1 MLVLV
6 ITDILDLDM
15 VVTSTESVRL
25 RLLQKLPLR
34 LKLTQLFFTVPM
46 DMAVLVLMVMLVLVI
61 TAMLV
66 LDITDMLVLDITDM
80 LVLVITD
87 IQALDMVVTTTES
100 VRLKPLQKLPQR
112 LKLIQLFFTVPM
124 AMAVLVMLVL
134 VIMAMLVLDIT
145 DMLVSDIMD
154 MLVLVITDM
163 LVSDILDT
171 VPTMA
176 SVQLK

>member
-1 MLVLV
+1 MG
-6 ITDILDLDM
+6 
-15 VVTSTESVRL
+15 
-25 RLLQKLPLR
+25 
-34 LKLTQLFFTVPM
+34 
-46 DMAVLVLMVMLVLVI
+46 
-61 TAMLV
+61 
-66 LDITDMLVLDITDM
+66 ITDMLVSDITDM

-87 IQALDMVVTTTES
+87 ILVLDMVVTTTES
-100 VRLKPLQKLPQR
+100 VRLKPLQKLHLR

-134 VIMAMLVLDIT
+134 V
-145 DMLVSDIMD
+145 IMD

-176 SVQLK
+176 SVQPK

>member
-1 MLVLV
+1 MG
-6 ITDILDLDM
+6 DILGLDM
-15 VVTSTESVRL
+15 VVTTTESVR
-25 RLLQKLPLR
+25 RKPLQKLPQR

-46 DMAVLVLMVMLVLVI
+46 AMAVLVLTVMLVLVI
-61 TAMLV
+61 MAMLV
-66 LDITDMLVLDITDM
+66 LDITDMLVLDILDM

-87 IQALDMVVTTTES
+87 ILALDMVVTTTES
-100 VRLKPLQKLPQR
+100 VRLKPLQKLHLR

-124 AMAVLVMLVL
+124 AMAVL
-134 VIMAMLVLDIT
+134 DIT
-145 DMLVSDIMD
+145 DMLVLDIMD

-176 SVQLK
+176 SVQPK

>member
-1 MLVLV
+1 MGV

-15 VVTSTESVRL
+15 VVTTTESVRL
-25 RLLQKLPLR
+25 RLLQKQPPR
-34 LKLTQLFFTVPM
+34 LKLTQLFFTEPM
-46 DMAVLVLMVMLVLVI
+46 AMVVLVL

-66 LDITDMLVLDITDM
+66 LDIMDMLVLDILDM

-87 IQALDMVVTTTES
+87 ILALDMVVTTTES
-100 VRLKPLQKLPQR
+100 VRLKPLQKLPLR
-112 LKLIQLFFTVPM
+112 LKLIQLFFMVPM

-154 MLVLVITDM
+154 MLVLVI
-163 LVSDILDT
+163 
-171 VPTMA
+171 
-176 SVQLK
+176 

>member
-1 MLVLV
+1 MG
-6 ITDILDLDM
+6 DILGLDM
-15 VVTSTESVRL
+15 VVTTTESVR
-25 RLLQKLPLR
+25 RKPLQKLPQR

-46 DMAVLVLMVMLVLVI
+46 AMAVLVLTVMLVLVI
-61 TAMLV
+61 MAMLV
-66 LDITDMLVLDITDM
+66 LDITDMLVLDILDM

-87 IQALDMVVTTTES
+87 ILALDMVVTTTES
-100 VRLKPLQKLPQR
+100 VRLKPLQKLHLR

-134 VIMAMLVLDIT
+134 VIMAMLVLDI
-145 DMLVSDIMD
+145 MD

-176 SVQLK
+176 SVQPK

>member
-1 MLVLV
+1 MGVLDISVMLVLV
-6 ITDILDLDM
+6 ITDILDSDM
-15 VVTSTESVRL
+15 VVTTTESVRL
-25 RLLQKLPLR
+25 RLLQKPPLR

-46 DMAVLVLMVMLVLVI
+46 AMVVLVLM
-61 TAMLV
+61 
-66 LDITDMLVLDITDM
+66 DMLVLDILDM

-87 IQALDMVVTTTES
+87 ILALDMAVTTTES
-100 VRLKPLQKLPQR
+100 VRLKPLQKLPLR
-112 LKLIQLFFTVPM
+112 LKLIQLFFMVPM

-176 SVQLK
+176 SVQHK

>member
-1 MLVLV
+1 MGLA
-6 ITDILDLDM
+6 TDIPVLDILDM
-15 VVTSTESVRL
+15 VVTTTESVRL

-46 DMAVLVLMVMLVLVI
+46 DMAVLVLMVILVLVI

-87 IQALDMVVTTTES
+87 IQALDTVVTTTES
-100 VRLKPLQKLPQR
+100 VRLKPLQKL
-112 LKLIQLFFTVPM
+112 IQLFFMVPM

-145 DMLVSDIMD
+145 DMLVSVIMD